1 MHTYP
6 LFLQLLLVTVVVFLS
21 GVPKSSGV
29 DDERYLNCS
38 QSFQCANIPNIG
50 YPFWGSN
57 RPDYCGFP
65 EFMLNCSGDTPSISI
80 QKQEFR
86 VLSINQSQSSFTIA
100 RADYWNNVCPV
111 SLTNTTTIDNSS
123 AGVLQL
129 ASDVQQLLLFY
140 ECPPLNIPLPTEL
153 TSQFN
158 CTINSSSGTGADSIN
173 YYVTEDLNTYDVF
186 NISDKFGTCNTT
198 VTMRISESAASNLA
212 LNTSKENLAAAL
224 DSGFNLIWDA
234 SNTLC
239 KQCQGSGGKCGYN
252 TTSTDFTCYCKDGP
266 TPSNCAGKG
275 KKIKIGL
282 AVGGA
287 ILFGIFVGFYV
298 YFIIQRKKKK
308 DAAETQSKEIPT
320 PLTSKSTAPPSTNFS
335 RIESIPSY
343 PSFTSKSKSDLGK
356 ASTYFGVQVF
366 SYAELEEATENFNPA
381 KELGDGGFGTVYYGK
396 LPDGRIVAVK
406 RLYENNFKRVE
417 QFMNEVEI
425 LTRLEHQNLVKL
437 YGCTSRRSRELLLV
451 YEYISN
457 GTVADHL
464 HGKRKESGFLSWPVR
479 LSIAIET
486 ADALAFLHRNDVIH
500 RDVKTNNILLD
511 DEFCVKVA
519 DFGLSRLF
527 PNDQTHVSTAPQG
540 TPGYVDPEYYQCYQ
554 LTDKSDVYSFGV
566 VLIELISS
574 LQAVDTNRHRHDINL
589 ANLAINKIQNHLV
602 NELVDPLLG
611 YDKDYSVRIMATAVA
626 ELAFRCLQQEKDM
639 RPTMEEV
646 LEGLKAIQNE
656 DLGAQE
662 NGDSEAVVLDI
673 TADEVGLLRNL
684 PPPLSPDSIVTDK
697 LIFKRWDRTM

>member
-1 MHTYP
+1 MLGSPIITIFSFFFVFFYCVNFTTSLSSSSNLSNCTKTFNCGTLQNLTYP
-6 LFLQLLLVTVVVFLS
+6 FTGGDRPAYCGPPEFHINCINDLPELTIMSLNYRVLILAPAAQTLRLARMDLWNETCSHEFANSSVASDAFMFSEDDNVDVTIFYGCNS
-21 GVPKSSGV
+21 TSIVPKPENWFHCDINQTF
-29 DDERYLNCS
+29 DDAYYLIGPVPLDPIMSTFKCVIGITVPILKTTAAKLVANRS
-38 QSFQCANIPNIG
+38 LFEQSIMDGFIANYSNPYIHQCNKCLNVNG
-50 YPFWGSN
+50 E
-57 RPDYCGFP
+57 CGFD
-65 EFMLNCSGDTPSISI
+65 SDS
-80 QKQEFR
+80 
-86 VLSINQSQSSFTIA
+86 NQP
-100 RADYWNNVCPV
+100 VC
-111 SLTNTTTIDNSS
+111 IC
-123 AGVLQL
+123 G
-129 ASDVQQLLLFY
+129 
-140 ECPPLNIPLPTEL
+140 
-153 TSQFN
+153 
-158 CTINSSSGTGADSIN
+158 G
-173 YYVTEDLNTYDVF
+173 
-186 NISDKFGTCNTT
+186 
-198 VTMRISESAASNLA
+198 R
-212 LNTSKENLAAAL
+212 
-224 DSGFNLIWDA
+224 
-234 SNTLC
+234 LC
-239 KQCQGSGGKCGYN
+239 
-252 TTSTDFTCYCKDGP
+252 DP
-266 TPSNCAGKG
+266 AGKSTN
-275 KKIKIGL
+275 IKIGF

-287 ILFGIFVGFYV
+287 ILFGIFMGFYV
-298 YFIIQRKKKK
+298 YYCLQRKKKK
-308 DAAETQSKEIPT
+308 RAAEAQSKEIPT
-320 PLTSKSTAPPSTNFS
+320 PLTSKSTAPPSTSLSQF
-335 RIESIPSY
+335 ESIPSY
-343 PSFTSKSKSDLGK
+343 PSFNSKSRSDLGK

-396 LPDGRIVAVK
+396 LHDGRVVAVK

-662 NGDSEAVVLDI
+662 NGVAEAVVLDI
-673 TADEVGLLRNL
+673 GADEVGLLRNL
-684 PPPLSPDSIVTDK
+684 PPPLSPDSVVTDK

>member
-1 MHTYP
+1 M
-6 LFLQLLLVTVVVFLS
+6 FCF
-21 GVPKSSGV
+21 
-29 DDERYLNCS
+29 
-38 QSFQCANIPNIG
+38 
-50 YPFWGSN
+50 
-57 RPDYCGFP
+57 
-65 EFMLNCSGDTPSISI
+65 IS
-80 QKQEFR
+80 
-86 VLSINQSQSSFTIA
+86 
-100 RADYWNNVCPV
+100 
-111 SLTNTTTIDNSS
+111 
-123 AGVLQL
+123 
-129 ASDVQQLLLFY
+129 
-140 ECPPLNIPLPTEL
+140 
-153 TSQFN
+153 
-158 CTINSSSGTGADSIN
+158 
-173 YYVTEDLNTYDVF
+173 
-186 NISDKFGTCNTT
+186 
-198 VTMRISESAASNLA
+198 
-212 LNTSKENLAAAL
+212 
-224 DSGFNLIWDA
+224 
-234 SNTLC
+234 
-239 KQCQGSGGKCGYN
+239 
-252 TTSTDFTCYCKDGP
+252 
-266 TPSNCAGKG
+266 
-275 KKIKIGL
+275 GL

-287 ILFGIFVGFYV
+287 ILFGIFLGFYV
-298 YFIIQRKKKK
+298 YYFIQRKKKK
-308 DAAETQSKEIPT
+308 HAAESQSKEIPT
-320 PLTSKSTAPPSTNFS
+320 PLTSKSMATPSTNLS
-335 RIESIPSY
+335 QSQSIPSY
-343 PSFTSKSKSDLGK
+343 PSFTSKSRSDLGK

-366 SYAELEEATENFNPA
+366 TYAELEEATENFNPA
-381 KELGDGGFGTVYYGK
+381 KELGDGGFGTVYYGLKILCFASLSVTNILNTSSLCSVKFMFYLFSGK
-396 LPDGRIVAVK
+396 LHDGRVVAVK

-464 HGKRKESGFLSWPVR
+464 HGKRVESGFLSWPVR

-511 DEFCVKVA
+511 DDFCVKVA

-589 ANLAINKIQNHLV
+589 ANMAINKIQNHLV

-611 YDKDYSVRIMATAVA
+611 FEKDYSVRRMATAVA

-656 DLGAQE
+656 ELPAEE
-662 NGDSEAVVLDI
+662 NVDAEAVVLDI
-673 TADEVGLLRNL
+673 RADDVGLLRNM
-684 PPPLSPDSIVTDK
+684 PPPLSPDSVVTDK
-697 LIFKRWDRTM
+697 LVSSSPTPSSF

>member
-1 MHTYP
+1 MHPY
-6 LFLQLLLVTVVVFLS
+6 LLLLQLLVILAVLLS
-21 GVPKSSGV
+21 GVPKSLGV
-29 DDERYLNCS
+29 DDDRYLNCS
-38 QSFQCANIPNIG
+38 QSFQCAKLENIG

-65 EFMLNCSGDTPSISI
+65 EFRLNCSGDAPTISI
-80 QKQEFR
+80 REQEFR
-86 VLSINQSQSSFTIA
+86 VLSINQSQSTLTVA
-100 RADYWNNVCPV
+100 RADYWNNVCPTP
-111 SLTNTTTIDNSS
+111 LTNTTTIDNSS
-123 AGVLQL
+123 SRILQF

-140 ECPPLNIPLPTEL
+140 ACPPLNIPLPPQL

-158 CTINSSSGTGADSIN
+158 CTINSTANSIN
-173 YYVTEDLNTYDVF
+173 YYVTEDLTDF
-186 NISDKFGTCNTT
+186 GISNISSSFGTCNTT
-198 VTMRISESAASNLA
+198 VTVRVSQSAASDLA
-212 LNTSKENLAAAL
+212 LNTSEENLADAL

-234 SNTLC
+234 SNNLC
-239 KQCQGSGGKCGYN
+239 QQCQGSGGQCGYN
-252 TTSTDFTCYCKDGP
+252 TSSTEFTCYCKDGP
-266 TPSNCAGKG
+266 NPSNCAGKSTS
-275 KKIKIGL
+275 IKIGF

-298 YFIIQRKKKK
+298 YYCLQRKKKR
-308 DAAETQSKEIPT
+308 AAEAQSKEIPT
-320 PLTSKSTAPPSTNFS
+320 PLTSKSTAPPSTSLSQF
-335 RIESIPSY
+335 ESIPSY
-343 PSFTSKSKSDLGK
+343 PSFTSKSRSDLGK

-396 LPDGRIVAVK
+396 LHDGRVVAVK

-486 ADALAFLHRNDVIH
+486 ADALTFLHRNDVIH

-662 NGDSEAVVLDI
+662 NGVAEAVVLDI
-673 TADEVGLLRNL
+673 GADEVGLLRNL
-684 PPPLSPDSIVTDK
+684 PPPLSPDSVVTDK
-697 LIFKRWDRTM
+697 LVSSSPTTSSF